1 MLGGR
6 SIRIQAAQYSYFTD
20 SKRSWPPI
28 PTQHIYKSHTSPHR
42 VPEKH
47 ILCVFSMTHS
57 SSGWVLILSNF
68 FWLKNMDRQLQN
80 AVSDVFIR
88 HLVSFLRLKVKYI
101 WKSPKTSPNVHFL
114 DTQLDFLPHIYLPR
128 IRFPPS
134 FFCVLG
140 KFWQNLKTFS
150 RGPRPRTP
158 RIYFIMMYTIYQ

>member
-28 PTQHIYKSHTSPHR
+28 PTQHIYKSHTSPHQ

-47 ILCVFSMTHS
+47 ILWVFSMAHS
-57 SSGWVLILSNF
+57 SSGWVLILSKF
-68 FWLKNMDRQLQN
+68 FWLKNMDRQFQN

-114 DTQLDFLPHIYLPR
+114 DTQLDFLPHIYSV
-128 IRFPPS
+128 FSNFYFFS
-134 FFCVLG
+134 FGWSNTCVG
-140 KFWQNLKTFS
+140 SN
-150 RGPRPRTP
+150 
-158 RIYFIMMYTIYQ
+158 